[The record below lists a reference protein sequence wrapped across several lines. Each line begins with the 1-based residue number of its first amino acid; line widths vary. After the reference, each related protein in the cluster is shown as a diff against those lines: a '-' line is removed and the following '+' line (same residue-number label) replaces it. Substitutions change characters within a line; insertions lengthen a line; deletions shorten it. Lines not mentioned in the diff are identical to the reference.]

1 MQSTQLAAGA
11 APDPNAECPDCG
23 VAALNVQ
30 GVHACPDCDWTQ
42 VPLP

>member
-1 MQSTQLAAGA
+1 MQSAQLTAGA
-11 APDPNAECPDCG
+11 PDATAKCPDCG

-42 VPLP
+42 VPQA